1 MQAML
6 GLASVL
12 CPATRVGKGVVLG
25 GQASAEAGADLMA
38 QMLYLGA
45 PATALFK
52 SPVRLGVSNLANLT
66 SCTELH
72 HAAMMGLC
80 PCVICL
86 PHSPPR
92 RLQQQVSLQIGSS
105 QLVRNCSKCLISRCP
120 VQVALHTF
128 SFPGACSLFKAASQ
142 CSTSYTSVLFANAQ
156 LQLRTGPDIP
166 SHITWNTRP
175 VRLHM

>member
-1 MQAML
+1 ML

-25 GQASAEAGADLMA
+25 GQASAEAGADLLA

-52 SPVRLGVSNLANLT
+52 SPVRLGVSNLANLM

-72 HAAMMGLC
+72 HAAMMRLC
-80 PCVICL
+80 LCLIYL

-105 QLVRNCSKCLISRCP
+105 QLVLECSKCLISRCP

-128 SFPGACSLFKAASQ
+128 S
-142 CSTSYTSVLFANAQ
+142 VLSWS
-156 LQLRTGPDIP
+156 LQLVQSSFSMFYPLHKCAACKRTALAANRSRHPITSQ
-166 SHITWNTRP
+166 SHGNRP
-175 VRLHM
+175 VRLRM

>member
-1 MQAML
+1 ML

-52 SPVRLGVSNLANLT
+52 SPVRLGVSNLANLM

-80 PCVICL
+80 LCVIYL
-86 PHSPPR
+86 PHSTPR

-105 QLVRNCSKCLISRCP
+105 QLVLECSKCLISRCP

-128 SFPGACSLFKAASQ
+128 SFLELAACSKQLLNVLPLTQVCCLQAHSFSCKQVPTSITSQ
-142 CSTSYTSVLFANAQ
+142 
-156 LQLRTGPDIP
+156 
-166 SHITWNTRP
+166 SHGNRP
-175 VRLHM
+175 VRLRM